1 MVGRVVSPSMRSP
14 RIPLATY
21 RLQFN
26 RDFTFAQAT
35 ELVPYLAALGI
46 SHCYASPFLRAR
58 PNSTHGYD
66 IIDHNALNPE
76 IGTQEDFDR
85 FVEVLRE
92 HGMGQILDIVP
103 NHMGV
108 MGSDNV
114 WWMDV
119 LENGE
124 ASNYAEFLDIDWQ
137 PLKEELQGKILI
149 PVLGDQYGIV
159 LDQGELKL
167 DFSKEKGEFSILYHQ
182 HRFPVDPREYS
193 RILGY
198 GLPRMEQSLG
208 AQHEQLL
215 ELQSLIAAFS
225 HLPARSETIAEK
237 RDERIRDKEI
247 HKRRLATLYNKSK
260 EIADFIDGNLRQIN
274 GAPGDTKSFNDLHE
288 LIKAQA
294 YRLAYWRVAADE
306 VNYRRFF
313 DINDLAG
320 LRMENEAVF
329 EATHRFVLNLV
340 RQGKADGLRIDHP
353 DGLYDPAQYFR
364 RLQSGLDPERPVRHG
379 ESGSSVYVVIEK
391 ILTGDEQLPKDW
403 LVQGTTGYDFTNLV
417 NGLFVDPA
425 ALSKMNRIYRTFV
438 EHPVSFEN
446 QVYRSKKI
454 VIHTSLAS
462 ELNGLANALSR
473 IALSNRHT
481 CDFTLNSLRDA
492 ISRIVACFPVY
503 RTYISENQVSQ
514 ADQAYIDEAVDC
526 AKRMS
531 AGSDTSVF
539 DFTRSVLLARA
550 VNGQGTT
557 FKKAAIRF
565 AMKFQQFTSAVMAKG
580 LEDTCFYRY
589 HRLVS
594 LNEVGGDPQKFGVA
608 LEVFHGKIQERAK
621 AWPHSMLATST
632 HDTKRSED
640 VRARINVLSEIPA
653 LWRKKVRNWRV
664 LNQDKKSVVAGAEA
678 PSRND
683 EYLLYQTL
691 IGSWPLE
698 EASATA
704 PSFCERIKQ
713 YMLKAVREAKEK
725 TSWANPNT
733 AYEEAVNAF
742 VEAIL
747 APGISNQFL
756 EDFLPLQQYVAKMG
770 MFNSLAQTLIK
781 LTVPGVADIYQGNEL
796 WDLSLV
802 DPDNRR
808 PVDYALRQHVLEE
821 MQLFGLQTCGC
832 LKSRVRQLTE
842 NWNDGRVKA
851 YLTWKTLTLR
861 KRHPSLFQDGEYLPL
876 AVHGANVRHLVAF
889 ARRHGETSA
898 IVAVPRLCA
907 QLLKDTTA
915 SPLDPAVWK
924 DTQVELCF
932 SSDIRTYRNALSLE
946 TIVPDRSEGSTFVPA
961 STLFEDF
968 PVALLIEEN
977 SRARNQ

>member
-1 MVGRVVSPSMRSP
+1 MRSP

-21 RLQFN
+21 RLQFS
-26 RDFTFAQAT
+26 RHFTFAQAT

-76 IGTQEDFDR
+76 IGTAEEFDR

-124 ASNYAEFLDIDWQ
+124 ASNYAEFFDIDWQ

-159 LDQGELKL
+159 LDRGELKL

-182 HRFPVDPREYS
+182 HKFPIDPREYS

-198 GLPRMEQSLG
+198 GLPRIEQSLG

-215 ELQSLIAAFS
+215 ELQSLIAAFN
-225 HLPARSETIAEK
+225 HLPARTEASPEK
-237 RDERIRDKEI
+237 REERIRDKEI
-247 HKRRLATLYNKSK
+247 HKRRLATLYSQSRD
-260 EIADFIDGNLRQIN
+260 IADFIDGNVRQIN
-274 GAPGDTKSFNDLHE
+274 GTPGDTKSFNDLHE
-288 LIKAQA
+288 LIKAQV
-294 YRLAYWRVAADE
+294 YRLAYWQVAADE

-320 LRMENEAVF
+320 LRMENERVF
-329 EATHRFVLNLV
+329 EATHHFVLDLV

-364 RLQSGLDPERPVRHG
+364 RLQSGLDPEAKVVHG
-379 ESGSSVYVVIEK
+379 ESRLSVYVVIEK

-425 ALSKMNRIYRTFV
+425 ALGKMNRIYRTFV
-438 EHPVSFEN
+438 EHPVNFEN

-454 VIHTSLAS
+454 VIHTALAS

-514 ADQAYIDEAVDC
+514 ADQAYIDFAVDC

-539 DFTRSVLLARA
+539 DFTRSVLLAQA

-594 LNEVGGDPQKFGVA
+594 LNEVGGDPQRFGVDP
-608 LEVFHGKIQERAK
+608 EVFHDKIQERTR
-621 AWPHSMLATST
+621 AWPHSMLTTST

-640 VRARINVLSEIPA
+640 VRARINVLSEIPG
-653 LWRKKVRNWRV
+653 LWRKNVRHWRQM
-664 LNQDKKSVVAGAEA
+664 NQDKKTMVADSEA

-691 IGSWPLE
+691 IGSWPLDG
-698 EASATA
+698 EAATA
-704 PSFCERIKQ
+704 SFCERIKQ

-725 TSWANPNT
+725 TSWANPNA

-747 APGISNQFL
+747 ASSLSSQFL
-756 EDFLPLQQYVAKMG
+756 NDFLPLQQYVVRMG
-770 MFNSLAQTLIK
+770 MFNSLSQALIK
-781 LTVPGVADIYQGNEL
+781 LTVPGVPDIYQGNEL
-796 WDLSLV
+796 WDYSLV

-808 PVDYALRQHVLEE
+808 PVDFAQRQHVLEE
-821 MQLFGLQTCGC
+821 MQLFGLQSCGC
-832 LKSRVRQLTE
+832 LKSRVRQLSE
-842 NWNDGRVKA
+842 NMSDGRIKM
-851 YLTWKTLTLR
+851 YLTWKTLLLR
-861 KRHPSLFQDGEYLPL
+861 RQHPSLFQEGEYLPL
-876 AVHGANVRHLVAF
+876 AVHGANARHIVAF
-889 ARRHGETSA
+889 ARRQRDTSA
-898 IVAVPRLCA
+898 IVVVPRLCA
-907 QLLKDTTA
+907 QLLKDTSTA
-915 SPLDPAVWK
+915 LLDPAVWR
-924 DTQVELCF
+924 DTQVLCNGNGT
-932 SSDIRTYRNALSLE
+932 RAYRNAFTLE
-946 TIVPDRSEGSTFVPA
+946 TVVPEKSGDVTFIPV
-961 STLFEDF
+961 SKLLEDF
-968 PVALLIEEN
+968 PVALLMGQN
-977 SRARNQ
+977 SNRNQ

>member
-1 MVGRVVSPSMRSP
+1 MVDRVVSPSMRSP

-21 RLQFN
+21 RLQFSRN
-26 RDFTFAQAT
+26 FTFAQAT
-35 ELVPYLAALGI
+35 KLVPYLAALGI
-46 SHCYASPFLRAR
+46 SDCYASPFLRAR

-76 IGTQEDFDR
+76 IGTQEEFDLY
-85 FVEVLRE
+85 VEVLRE
-92 HGMGQILDIVP
+92 HGMGQIIDIVP

-108 MGSDNV
+108 MGSDNA
-114 WWMDV
+114 WWIDV

-124 ASNYAEFLDIDWQ
+124 ASNYAEFFDIDWQ
-137 PLKEELQGKILI
+137 PLKEELQGKILV
-149 PVLGDQYGIV
+149 PVLGDQYGVV
-159 LDQGELKL
+159 LDRGELKL
-167 DFSKEKGEFSILYHQ
+167 AFSEEKGEFSIFYYQ
-182 HRFPVDPREYS
+182 HRFPIDPREYS
-193 RILGY
+193 RILGHRVAP
-198 GLPRMEQSLG
+198 LEQSLG
-208 AQHEQLL
+208 AQNEQLL
-215 ELQSLIAAFS
+215 ELQSLIAAFN
-225 HLPARSETIAEK
+225 HLPARSETAPEK
-237 RDERIRDKEI
+237 REERIRDKEI
-247 HKRRLATLYNKSK
+247 HKRRLATLYGRSR
-260 EIADFIDGNLRQIN
+260 EIAAFIDQNVEQVN
-274 GAPGDTKSFNDLHE
+274 GISGDTKSFNDLHE
-288 LIKAQA
+288 LIKAQV

-329 EATHRFVLNLV
+329 EGTHHFVLDLV
-340 RQGKADGLRIDHP
+340 RQGKVDGLRIDHP

-364 RLQSGLDPERPVRHG
+364 RLHSGLDPEAKVLHG
-379 ESGSSVYVVIEK
+379 ESRPSVYVVIEK

-417 NGLFVDPA
+417 NGLFVDPE
-425 ALSKMNRIYRTFV
+425 ALGKMSRIYRTFV
-438 EHPVSFEN
+438 EHPLTFEN

-454 VIHTSLAS
+454 VIHTALAS

-503 RTYISENQVSQ
+503 RTYISENQISR
-514 ADQAYIDEAVDC
+514 ADRAYIDYAVEC

-539 DFTRSVLLARA
+539 DFTRGVLLARA
-550 VNGQGTT
+550 VNGQGTA

-594 LNEVGGDPQKFGVA
+594 LNEVGGDPRRFGVA
-608 LEVFHGKIQERAK
+608 PDVFHGKIKERTK
-621 AWPHSMLATST
+621 DWPHSMLTSST

-653 LWRKKVRNWRV
+653 LWRKNVRHWRR
-664 LNQDKKSVVAGAEA
+664 LNQDKRSVVADSEA

-691 IGSWPLE
+691 IGAWPLE
-698 EASATA
+698 AAAAPS

-725 TSWANPNT
+725 TSWANPNA
-733 AYEEAVNAF
+733 AYEEAVSAF

-747 APGISNQFL
+747 TAGPSNQFL
-756 EDFLPLQQYVAKMG
+756 NDFVPLQQYVARMG
-770 MFNSLAQTLIK
+770 MFNSLSQILIK
-781 LTVPGVADIYQGNEL
+781 FSVPGVPDVYQGNEL
-796 WDLSLV
+796 WDFSLV

-808 PVDYALRQHVLEE
+808 PVDFARRQHILEE
-821 MQLFGLQTCGC
+821 LQLFGLQSCAC
-832 LKSRVRQLTE
+832 LKSRVRQLSE
-842 NWNDGRVKA
+842 NMSDGRIKM
-851 YLTWKTLTLR
+851 YLTWKTLLMR
-861 KRHPSLFQDGEYLPL
+861 KQLPSLFQEGEYLPL
-876 AVHGANVRHLVAF
+876 AVHGANASHVVAF
-889 ARRHGETSA
+889 ARRHGNTSA
-898 IVAVPRLCA
+898 IVVVPRLCA
-907 QLLKDTTA
+907 QLLKDTST
-915 SPLDPAVWK
+915 SLLDSAVWK
-924 DTQVELCF
+924 DTQVVLSIGNET
-932 SSDIRTYRNALSLE
+932 RAYRNAFTLE
-946 TIVPDRSEGSTFVPA
+946 TILPEKAEDTKVVKVSR
-961 STLFEDF
+961 LLEDF
-968 PVALLIEEN
+968 PLALLIEQN
-977 SRARNQ
+977 RGAHNQ